1 MSTGNVSHSDLLF
14 PFVKNPN
21 SSSSKILA
29 LRQSRERT
37 EEFPTGPKPPGLSF
51 PQPVGYTN
59 LDVFVQLSGSWL
71 L

>member
-14 PFVKNPN
+14 PFVKHPN

-29 LRQSRERT
+29 LRQSR

-59 LDVFVQLSGSWL
+59 LDVFVQLSGSQL